1 MFISDKVSSMTKLQP
16 NTVIRAALD
25 LLNEVGVDGLT
36 TRKLAER
43 LGVQQP
49 ALYWHF
55 RNKRA
60 LLDALAEAMLA
71 ENHTHSVPRADD
83 DWRSFLIGNARSF
96 RQALLAYRDGA
107 RIHAGTRPGAP
118 QMETADAQLRFLCE
132 AGFSAGDAVNALMT
146 ISYFTVGA
154 VLEEQAGDSD
164 AGERGGT
171 VEQAPLS
178 PLLRA
183 AIDAFDEA
191 GPDAAFEQGLAV
203 IVDWR
208 KGGSLSGT
216 LKDRERVTIDQD
228 RCRSATHSLQQSHVD
243 NIPSPFPPRQTP
255 VAARYGLFHAL
266 P

>member
-43 LGVQQP
+43 LGV
-49 ALYWHF
+49 
-55 RNKRA
+55 NKRA

-203 IVDWR
+203 IVDGLAKRRLVVRNVEGPR
-208 KGGSLSGT
+208 KG
-216 LKDRERVTIDQD
+216 DD
-228 RCRSATHSLQQSHVD
+228 
-243 NIPSPFPPRQTP
+243 
-255 VAARYGLFHAL
+255 
-266 P
+266 

>member
-96 RQALLAYRDGA
+96 RQAPFAIQA
-107 RIHAGTRPGAP
+107 
-118 QMETADAQLRFLCE
+118 AQLLGRAIG
-132 AGFSAGDAVNALMT
+132 AGLFAIT
-146 ISYFTVGA
+146 P
-154 VLEEQAGDSD
+154 
-164 AGERGGT
+164 AGERGMCCK
-171 VEQAPLS
+171 
-178 PLLRA
+178 
-183 AIDAFDEA
+183 AIKLGNARVF
-191 GPDAAFEQGLAV
+191 PV
-203 IVDWR
+203 T
-208 KGGSLSGT
+208 T
-216 LKDRERVTIDQD
+216 L
-228 RCRSATHSLQQSHVD
+228 
-243 NIPSPFPPRQTP
+243 
-255 VAARYGLFHAL
+255 
-266 P
+266 

>member
-96 RQALLAYRDGA
+96 RQATGR
-107 RIHAGTRPGAP
+107 
-118 QMETADAQLRFLCE
+118 TADGNGRRAASLPL
-132 AGFSAGDAVNALMT
+132 
-146 ISYFTVGA
+146 
-154 VLEEQAGDSD
+154 
-164 AGERGGT
+164 RGGFFGRGRR
-171 VEQAPLS
+171 QCADDNQ
-178 PLLRA
+178 LLHCWGRA
-183 AIDAFDEA
+183 
-191 GPDAAFEQGLAV
+191 
-203 IVDWR
+203 
-208 KGGSLSGT
+208 
-216 LKDRERVTIDQD
+216 
-228 RCRSATHSLQQSHVD
+228 
-243 NIPSPFPPRQTP
+243 
-255 VAARYGLFHAL
+255 
-266 P
+266 

>member
-118 QMETADAQLRFLCE
+118 QMETADAQLSLLCE

-154 VLEEQAGDSD
+154 VLEEQA
-164 AGERGGT
+164 GGT

-203 IVDWR
+203 IVDGLAKRRLVVRNVEGPR
-208 KGGSLSGT
+208 KG
-216 LKDRERVTIDQD
+216 DD
-228 RCRSATHSLQQSHVD
+228 
-243 NIPSPFPPRQTP
+243 
-255 VAARYGLFHAL
+255 
-266 P
+266 

>member
-171 VEQAPLS
+171 DCMKVLIPGSNGKSSGGDAPTLGTVEQAPLS

-183 AIDAFDEA
+183 EIDAFDEA

-203 IVDWR
+203 IVDGLAKRRLVVRNVEGPR
-208 KGGSLSGT
+208 KG
-216 LKDRERVTIDQD
+216 DD
-228 RCRSATHSLQQSHVD
+228 
-243 NIPSPFPPRQTP
+243 
-255 VAARYGLFHAL
+255 
-266 P
+266 

>member
-49 ALYWHF
+49 ALLLALQEQAG
-55 RNKRA
+55 A

-132 AGFSAGDAVNALMT
+132 AGFFGRGRRQCADDNQLPSLLGPCLRSRPATAMPASAA
-146 ISYFTVGA
+146 
-154 VLEEQAGDSD
+154 
-164 AGERGGT
+164 
-171 VEQAPLS
+171 APLNRLRS
-178 PLLRA
+178 PPLLRA

-203 IVDWR
+203 IGRWIGEKEAR
-208 KGGSLSGT
+208 CQ
-216 LKDRERVTIDQD
+216 ER
-228 RCRSATHSLQQSHVD
+228 
-243 NIPSPFPPRQTP
+243 
-255 VAARYGLFHAL
+255 
-266 P
+266 

>member
-1 MFISDKVSSMTKLQP
+1 MGSCAAPSAKGDDKFITTDYLQ
-16 NTVIRAALD
+16 
-25 LLNEVGVDGLT
+25 
-36 TRKLAER
+36 
-43 LGVQQP
+43 QC
-49 ALYWHF
+49 H
-55 RNKRA
+55 
-60 LLDALAEAMLA
+60 
-71 ENHTHSVPRADD
+71 HTHSVPRADD

-154 VLEEQAGDSD
+154 VLEEQAG
-164 AGERGGT
+164 GT

-203 IVDWR
+203 IVDGLAKRRLVVRNVEGPR
-208 KGGSLSGT
+208 KG
-216 LKDRERVTIDQD
+216 DD
-228 RCRSATHSLQQSHVD
+228 
-243 NIPSPFPPRQTP
+243 
-255 VAARYGLFHAL
+255 
-266 P
+266 

>member
-171 VEQAPLS
+171 G
-178 PLLRA
+178 
-183 AIDAFDEA
+183 I
-191 GPDAAFEQGLAV
+191 
-203 IVDWR
+203 W
-208 KGGSLSGT
+208 SLW
-216 LKDRERVTIDQD
+216 
-228 RCRSATHSLQQSHVD
+228 
-243 NIPSPFPPRQTP
+243 
-255 VAARYGLFHAL
+255 AL
-266 P
+266 PGLMTECVPLPDSGKIPNSSRRKPRARVVSSPCALLVAKPSNSIGVRTLPA

>member
-1 MFISDKVSSMTKLQP
+1 MFISDKGVKRMTKLQP

-96 RQALLAYRDGA
+96 QGA
-107 RIHAGTRPGAP
+107 GAARLPRWRIHAGTRPGAP
-118 QMETADAQLRFLCE
+118 QMETVDAQFR
-132 AGFSAGDAVNALMT
+132 FSARRV
-146 ISYFTVGA
+146 F
-154 VLEEQAGDSD
+154 
-164 AGERGGT
+164 RPGT
-171 VEQAPLS
+171 S
-178 PLLRA
+178 MR
-183 AIDAFDEA
+183 
-191 GPDAAFEQGLAV
+191 
-203 IVDWR
+203 
-208 KGGSLSGT
+208 
-216 LKDRERVTIDQD
+216 
-228 RCRSATHSLQQSHVD
+228 
-243 NIPSPFPPRQTP
+243 
-255 VAARYGLFHAL
+255 
-266 P
+266 

>member
-1 MFISDKVSSMTKLQP
+1 MWSPKKRTM
-16 NTVIRAALD
+16 
-25 LLNEVGVDGLT
+25 
-36 TRKLAER
+36 
-43 LGVQQP
+43 
-49 ALYWHF
+49 
-55 RNKRA
+55 RN
-60 LLDALAEAMLA
+60 LPEG
-71 ENHTHSVPRADD
+71 
-83 DWRSFLIGNARSF
+83 RSFLIGNARSF

-154 VLEEQAGDSD
+154 VLEEQAG
-164 AGERGGT
+164 ERGGT

-203 IVDWR
+203 IVDGLAKRRLVVRNVEGPR
-208 KGGSLSGT
+208 KG
-216 LKDRERVTIDQD
+216 DD
-228 RCRSATHSLQQSHVD
+228 
-243 NIPSPFPPRQTP
+243 
-255 VAARYGLFHAL
+255 
-266 P
+266 

>member
-1 MFISDKVSSMTKLQP
+1 MTKLQP

-71 ENHTHSVPRADD
+71 ERHTYSVPKADD
-83 DWRSFLIGNARSF
+83 DWRSFLIGNAHSF
-96 RQALLAYRDGA
+96 RQSLLAYRDGA

-118 QMETADAQLRFLCE
+118 QMETAEAQLRFLCE
-132 AGFSAGDAVNALMT
+132 AGFSVGEAVYALMT

-154 VLEEQAGDSD
+154 VLEQQAGDSD
-164 AGERGGT
+164 TGERGGT
-171 VEQAPLS
+171 IEQAPL
-178 PLLRA
+178 PPMLRA
-183 AIDAFDEA
+183 AIDALDEA

-203 IVDWR
+203 IVDGLAKR
-208 KGGSLSGT
+208 ALVKGHVEGS
-216 LKDRERVTIDQD
+216 RN
-228 RCRSATHSLQQSHVD
+228 VD
-243 NIPSPFPPRQTP
+243 E
-255 VAARYGLFHAL
+255 
-266 P
+266 

>member
-1 MFISDKVSSMTKLQP
+1 MTKLQP

-107 RIHAGTRPGAP
+107 HPCRHATGR
-118 QMETADAQLRFLCE
+118 TADGNGRRAASLPLRG
-132 AGFSAGDAVNALMT
+132 GFSAGDAVNALMT

-203 IVDWR
+203 IVDGLAKRRLVVRNVEGPR
-208 KGGSLSGT
+208 KG
-216 LKDRERVTIDQD
+216 DD
-228 RCRSATHSLQQSHVD
+228 
-243 NIPSPFPPRQTP
+243 
-255 VAARYGLFHAL
+255 
-266 P
+266 

>member
-132 AGFSAGDAVNALMT
+132 AGFSAVDAVNALMT

-154 VLEEQAGDSD
+154 VLEEQA
-164 AGERGGT
+164 GGT

-203 IVDWR
+203 IVDGLAKRRLVVRNVEGPR
-208 KGGSLSGT
+208 KG
-216 LKDRERVTIDQD
+216 DD
-228 RCRSATHSLQQSHVD
+228 
-243 NIPSPFPPRQTP
+243 
-255 VAARYGLFHAL
+255 
-266 P
+266 

>member
-1 MFISDKVSSMTKLQP
+1 
-16 NTVIRAALD
+16 
-25 LLNEVGVDGLT
+25 
-36 TRKLAER
+36 
-43 LGVQQP
+43 
-49 ALYWHF
+49 
-55 RNKRA
+55 
-60 LLDALAEAMLA
+60 MLA

-107 RIHAGTRPGAP
+107 HPCRHATGR
-118 QMETADAQLRFLCE
+118 TADGNGRRAASLLCE

-203 IVDWR
+203 IVDGLAKRRLVVRNVEGPR
-208 KGGSLSGT
+208 KG
-216 LKDRERVTIDQD
+216 DD
-228 RCRSATHSLQQSHVD
+228 
-243 NIPSPFPPRQTP
+243 
-255 VAARYGLFHAL
+255 
-266 P
+266 

>member
-96 RQALLAYRDGA
+96 RQALLAYRMA
-107 RIHAGTRPGAP
+107 RASMPARDRAHRRWKRPTRSFASSARRVFRPG
-118 QMETADAQLRFLCE
+118 T
-132 AGFSAGDAVNALMT
+132 
-146 ISYFTVGA
+146 
-154 VLEEQAGDSD
+154 
-164 AGERGGT
+164 
-171 VEQAPLS
+171 
-178 PLLRA
+178 
-183 AIDAFDEA
+183 
-191 GPDAAFEQGLAV
+191 
-203 IVDWR
+203 
-208 KGGSLSGT
+208 
-216 LKDRERVTIDQD
+216 
-228 RCRSATHSLQQSHVD
+228 
-243 NIPSPFPPRQTP
+243 PSMR
-255 VAARYGLFHAL
+255 
-266 P
+266 

>member
-132 AGFSAGDAVNALMT
+132 AGFSARDAVNALMT

-154 VLEEQAGDSD
+154 VLEEQAG
-164 AGERGGT
+164 GT
-171 VEQAPLS
+171 VEQAP
-178 PLLRA
+178 PLAAVAGRDRRLRRSRSGRSVRA
-183 AIDAFDEA
+183 GTRGDCRWIGEKEA
-191 GPDAAFEQGLAV
+191 RCQ
-203 IVDWR
+203 
-208 KGGSLSGT
+208 
-216 LKDRERVTIDQD
+216 ER
-228 RCRSATHSLQQSHVD
+228 
-243 NIPSPFPPRQTP
+243 
-255 VAARYGLFHAL
+255 
-266 P
+266 

>member
-1 MFISDKVSSMTKLQP
+1 MP
-16 NTVIRAALD
+16 PD

-171 VEQAPLS
+171 VEQAPLAAVAGRDRR
-178 PLLRA
+178 LRRSRSGRSVRA
-183 AIDAFDEA
+183 GTRGDCRWIGEKEA
-191 GPDAAFEQGLAV
+191 RCQ
-203 IVDWR
+203 
-208 KGGSLSGT
+208 
-216 LKDRERVTIDQD
+216 ER
-228 RCRSATHSLQQSHVD
+228 
-243 NIPSPFPPRQTP
+243 
-255 VAARYGLFHAL
+255 
-266 P
+266 

>member
-132 AGFSAGDAVNALMT
+132 AGFSAGDA
-146 ISYFTVGA
+146 
-154 VLEEQAGDSD
+154 D

-203 IVDWR
+203 IVDGLAKRRLVVRNVEGPR
-208 KGGSLSGT
+208 KG
-216 LKDRERVTIDQD
+216 DD
-228 RCRSATHSLQQSHVD
+228 
-243 NIPSPFPPRQTP
+243 
-255 VAARYGLFHAL
+255 
-266 P
+266 

>member
-16 NTVIRAALD
+16 NTVIRAARPV
-25 LLNEVGVDGLT
+25 ERGRRDGLT

-171 VEQAPLS
+171 VEQAPLAAVAGRDRR
-178 PLLRA
+178 LRRSRSGRSVRA
-183 AIDAFDEA
+183 GTRGDCRWIGEKEA
-191 GPDAAFEQGLAV
+191 RCQ
-203 IVDWR
+203 
-208 KGGSLSGT
+208 
-216 LKDRERVTIDQD
+216 ER
-228 RCRSATHSLQQSHVD
+228 
-243 NIPSPFPPRQTP
+243 
-255 VAARYGLFHAL
+255 
-266 P
+266 

>member
-1 MFISDKVSSMTKLQP
+1 MTKLQP

-43 LGVQQP
+43 LGLQQP

-118 QMETADAQLRFLCE
+118 QMETADAQLSLLCE

-171 VEQAPLS
+171 VEQAPLAAVAGRDRR
-178 PLLRA
+178 LRRSRS
-183 AIDAFDEA
+183 
-191 GPDAAFEQGLAV
+191 DAAFEQGLAV
-203 IVDWR
+203 IVDGLAKRRLVVRNVEGPR
-208 KGGSLSGT
+208 KG
-216 LKDRERVTIDQD
+216 DD
-228 RCRSATHSLQQSHVD
+228 
-243 NIPSPFPPRQTP
+243 
-255 VAARYGLFHAL
+255 
-266 P
+266 